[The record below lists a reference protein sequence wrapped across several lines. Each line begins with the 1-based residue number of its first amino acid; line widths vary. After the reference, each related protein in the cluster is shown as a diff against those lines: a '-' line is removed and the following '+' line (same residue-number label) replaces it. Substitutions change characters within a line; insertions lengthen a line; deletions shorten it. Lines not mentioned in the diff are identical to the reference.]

1 MDSKLLQKERK
12 IKDASRPGI
21 KRMWIGLNVVQDMMM
36 LWTLWGA
43 APEFDPKANNF
54 VTNLLRMVN
63 SAGTQ
68 KQRQSGED
76 DGMKACLNLMDKLK
90 SVGTDSDYHKQ
101 SAVMVRKMGDTVT
114 ILLWL
119 GMWIR
124 DNIIKTDETMVRG
137 SYLGARK
144 DTYLPQFRRNGEE
157 ETMREIGDI
166 APTTGLINRIFK
178 DEEVKVPARIISLAV
193 LLFKT
198 PMKCRMS
205 DSLQEYYN
213 AIKEQVS
220 GAKFHLNFYPKTE
233 KPTTNGNGSNVYR
246 NNKRVIHLD
255 DDNSSDEDERNE
267 SRKKKR
273 RKKDDAIDDSAMK
286 ERGDEGDEEQED
298 SNQVN
303 TFTLKRDDYDVDTI
317 ADRESSGWV
326 KDNFA
331 SKQKTL
337 GELFDMVVTCR
348 MVGYYIMEQCGK
360 MITEEWWLKKLTA
373 FSLDKHGVEY
383 ANENDKEK
391 RNTNICQV
399 KKRENYYPPQ
409 HVVVGVIKSNCRW
422 EDMKNRDGKKLLWIL
437 KRGTTIFGWERRGK
451 WDWNQKEDGSW
462 EMDLVMT
469 KMQLEPPIARI
480 NARDQN
486 EIMNWEK
493 CKEDFKA
500 NKDETLE
507 PIGIKPYDRSLLI
520 DDEDLDETKDED
532 RALMSTINDWNT
544 RMRYELGQEL
554 RHSYQE
560 IEDANERKE
569 LLNRYYTNEDW
580 AKNLANAA
588 HKIITVRK
596 IDVSHSHD
604 PDLLKDLANAAA
616 TTTD

>member
-1 MDSKLLQKERK
+1 MEKKYMDSKLLQKERK
-12 IKDASRPGI
+12 IRDSSRPGI

-124 DNIIKTDETMVRG
+124 DNIIKTDDTMVRG

-220 GAKFHLNFYPKTE
+220 QAKFHLNFYPKTE

-267 SRKKKR
+267 PRKKKGGKR
-273 RKKDDAIDDSAMK
+273 RCN
-286 ERGDEGDEEQED
+286 RRLGNEG
-298 SNQVN
+298 
-303 TFTLKRDDYDVDTI
+303 TW
-317 ADRESSGWV
+317 G
-326 KDNFA
+326 
-331 SKQKTL
+331 
-337 GELFDMVVTCR
+337 
-348 MVGYYIMEQCGK
+348 
-360 MITEEWWLKKLTA
+360 
-373 FSLDKHGVEY
+373 
-383 ANENDKEK
+383 
-391 RNTNICQV
+391 
-399 KKRENYYPPQ
+399 
-409 HVVVGVIKSNCRW
+409 
-422 EDMKNRDGKKLLWIL
+422 
-437 KRGTTIFGWERRGK
+437 RRGR
-451 WDWNQKEDGSW
+451 G
-462 EMDLVMT
+462 
-469 KMQLEPPIARI
+469 ARGLKSSKYVHP
-480 NARDQN
+480 Q
-486 EIMNWEK
+486 
-493 CKEDFKA
+493 
-500 NKDETLE
+500 
-507 PIGIKPYDRSLLI
+507 
-520 DDEDLDETKDED
+520 
-532 RALMSTINDWNT
+532 T
-544 RMRYELGQEL
+544 R
-554 RHSYQE
+554 
-560 IEDANERKE
+560 
-569 LLNRYYTNEDW
+569 
-580 AKNLANAA
+580 
-588 HKIITVRK
+588 
-596 IDVSHSHD
+596 
-604 PDLLKDLANAAA
+604 
-616 TTTD
+616 